1 MQSSD
6 EFKQSLYSGGLAI
19 SCRIDVGGGSM
30 KALVSF
36 SLGCLSLHLASCS
49 SEPEI
54 TATNAL
60 IEEVAAKVAAQ

>member
-1 MQSSD
+1 
-6 EFKQSLYSGGLAI
+6 
-19 SCRIDVGGGSM
+19 M